1 MQTKIININIINQT
15 YQSKSW
21 CFEEMSEIDQS
32 LAKVA
37 KMKRKKT
44 QINKSQGE
52 RKRVLS
58 IPIKSR
64 ESLGNTLKTYIPK
77 TEKSRRKG

>member
-1 MQTKIININIINQT
+1 
-15 YQSKSW
+15 
-21 CFEEMSEIDQS
+21 MSEIDQS